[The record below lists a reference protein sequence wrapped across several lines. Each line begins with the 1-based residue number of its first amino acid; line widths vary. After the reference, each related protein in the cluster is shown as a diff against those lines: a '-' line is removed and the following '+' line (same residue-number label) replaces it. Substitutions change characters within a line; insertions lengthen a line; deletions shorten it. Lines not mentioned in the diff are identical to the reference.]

1 MPPAGQ
7 TRRRI
12 LDAALA
18 VIGEHGVGGLTNRLV
33 ARRAGVA
40 LGSLTY
46 HFPSQRDILREALTD
61 FADREVDR
69 IAGIA
74 AEIHATSLEV
84 AASHLEEGLV
94 AVVLGGESIAVIELY
109 LEAAR
114 DPALQEPARRCWD
127 AYDRIARA
135 ILDVL
140 GVEDPGAIASEV
152 VSLIAGA
159 QLRWLAT
166 GHHEAGALAE
176 GLLHFVESHED
187 ATIRARQVTADRPPP
202 PGQAARR

>member
-18 VIGEHGVGGLTNRLV
+18 VIGEHGVGGLTNRRV

-74 AEIHATSLEV
+74 AELH
-84 AASHLEEGLV
+84 AASVEAAVSNLEEGLLAV
-94 AVVLGGESIAVIELY
+94 ALGVESIAVIELY

-135 ILDVL
+135 ILDIL
-140 GVEDPGAIASEV
+140 DVEEPGAVAPEV
-152 VSLIAGA
+152 VSFIAGT

-166 GHHEAGALAE
+166 GDHEPGVLAE
-176 GLLHFVESHED
+176 GLLRLVESHEK
-187 ATIRARQVTADRPPP
+187 AQPPT
-202 PGQAARR
+202 RRGGR